1 MPTWNQ
7 PEHHDQDHDAAD
19 VERTFGWSCGRT
31 AGTLAGRSEPAARA
45 TSWLSGR
52 ASLGGLRRGH
62 RLQLGWRGLAPRCAG
77 DPGTETQLRTVP
89 PGGNVSGV
97 IWRTPREPGRG
108 SRNALWS
115 TSRYDG
121 LRGEGSIP
129 VPLPPPA
136 SLTPL
141 FLRAV
146 SIAKGPISVAIS
158 NSISGPPTSRVAVL
172 FSERPVSL
180 RTSGLC

>member
-62 RLQLGWRGLAPRCAG
+62 RLQWGWRGLAPRCAG

-121 LRGEGSIP
+121 LRGEGSP
-129 VPLPPPA
+129 PFQPTLPQPGLLTRSTGSPPRRGRIA
-136 SLTPL
+136 MEPG
-141 FLRAV
+141 FAGLRHQV
-146 SIAKGPISVAIS
+146 
-158 NSISGPPTSRVAVL
+158 RL
-172 FSERPVSL
+172 
-180 RTSGLC
+180 